1 MSVVDPLPDG
11 SDPPAMARKK
21 QPTWKQAQRGRKLV
35 QFTASDALR
44 CWLARYVARTGSVR
58 SEVFERAMLA
68 WLGRHGREDRPGDE
82 EVVAFRIGEEEKVT
96 RE

>member
-1 MSVVDPLPDG
+1 MVDPLPDG
-11 SDPPAMARKK
+11 SDPPAMARKR

-58 SEVFERAMLA
+58 SEVFELAMRA
-68 WLGRHGREDRPGDE
+68 WLARRGGEDRPSAED
-82 EVVAFRIGEEEKVT
+82 VVAFRAGEEKANAESK
-96 RE
+96 